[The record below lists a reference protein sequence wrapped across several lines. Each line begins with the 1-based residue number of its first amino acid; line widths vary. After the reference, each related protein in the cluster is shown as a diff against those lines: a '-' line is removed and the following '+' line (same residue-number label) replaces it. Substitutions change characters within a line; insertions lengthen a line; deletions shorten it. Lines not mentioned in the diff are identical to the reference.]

1 MKFTKQQRIII
12 KKIASG
18 DIKDIPSFIRTFN
31 LSKFYNFN
39 KEDIEK
45 RMKIDENGKKYKK
58 LKDGV
63 KTFYSTTSINNSLG
77 IPMPSF
83 HPIIPKEEDFEE
95 APAIISYS
103 GSSKSIEIDEST
115 KFEYDF
121 FKGINITNSFKD
133 IKDFLTIWQFLK
145 SEGLVLEVGKKVTK
159 VDYEVFFEYKPIL
172 DTKYGRIKAQKHE
185 EKTGKKVDEAKVI
198 QNGKVLN
205 NVDLPY
211 NFPKADMDRIKDY
224 RNYVDYYFEYNK
236 ENELICSQ
244 FIDKQIY
251 GNSGLDVFIKKGFK
265 TNEEI
270 NVNKTLIP
278 AYLALV
284 LSLGITLWQYFNTDN
299 SDIITIQN
307 QLTEIQQTLY
317 DNSPPDI
324 TEIEN
329 KLQEIYDSSSQNAAK
344 ATAPFVS
351 TSTCSPACKR
361 RWIKAL
367 MSFCSSGSP
376 PVSVTL

>member
-1 MKFTKQQRIII
+1 MENDIIYF
-12 KKIASG
+12 SDFPNLQETG
-18 DIKDIPSFIRTFN
+18 TRKD
-31 LSKFYNFN
+31 
-39 KEDIEK
+39 
-45 RMKIDENGKKYKK
+45 NGKFDLTLLPTQE
-58 LKDGV
+58 LKEEFRGYIMYRC
-63 KTFYSTTSINNSLG
+63 KNGTFRALIQDRTAYNHIAKFLNSRINRRIKSLG
-77 IPMPSF
+77 DRNPE
-83 HPIIPKEEDFEE
+83 KW
-95 APAIISYS
+95 IS
-103 GSSKSIEIDEST
+103 
-115 KFEYDF
+115 
-121 FKGINITNSFKD
+121 
-133 IKDFLTIWQFLK
+133 LLK
-145 SEGLVLEVGKKVTK
+145 GLVLEVGKKVTK

-329 KLQEIYDSSSQNAAK
+329 KLQEIYDSSDI
-344 ATAPFVS
+344 
-351 TSTCSPACKR
+351 TSINQQLEEILNE
-361 RWIKAL
+361 IKEYKQT
-367 MSFCSSGSP
+367 P
-376 PVSVTL
+376 